1 MQELLRKNQ
10 HFYRNEKHQELFD
23 SVKHA
28 LSDAASLVAPNEER
42 RFVLNTDAS
51 AVLFAGIQEQED
63 NEIIILRPTVYGSKS
78 LTWTQMNSRAPKMKL
93 YAVFCFFEKFHS

>member
-1 MQELLRKNQ
+1 M
-10 HFYRNEKHQELFD
+10 
-23 SVKHA
+23 
-28 LSDAASLVAPNEER
+28 AASLVAPNEGR

-51 AVLFAGIQEQED
+51 AVETAGILHQEQED

-78 LTWTQMNSRAPKMKL
+78 LTWKQMNSRAPKMEL